1 MATTRDILNA
11 IADEK
16 ALALFDTIAI
26 AEYDSEMLI
35 NKLGLS
41 RKEYYIEDI
50 PFDEGGLASRKRG
63 KYSLTLL
70 GKIVYQA
77 QLTIDHAVNIYPKL
91 KAVDLLEKSYDIPE
105 EERSKV
111 ISFLL
116 GNDPIKNILL
126 QKSCSQD

>member
-1 MATTRDILNA
+1 MRVSRLM
-11 IADEK
+11 K
-16 ALALFDTIAI
+16 A
-26 AEYDSEMLI
+26 
-35 NKLGLS
+35 
-41 RKEYYIEDI
+41 
-50 PFDEGGLASRKRG
+50 GLASRKRG
-63 KYSLTLL
+63 KYYLTLL

-111 ISFLL
+111 ISFLI
-116 GNDPIKNILL
+116 GNDPIKNIFL

>member
-16 ALALFDTIAI
+16 ALTLFDTIAI
-26 AEYDSEMLI
+26 ADYDSDLLI

-41 RKEYYIEDI
+41 RKEYYMRVSRLMKV
-50 PFDEGGLASRKRG
+50 GLASRKRG
-63 KYSLTLL
+63 KYYLTLL

-116 GNDPIKNILL
+116 GNDPVKNILL